1 MAHYKILLVDD
12 DKFILQSVGNILENS
27 GYDVTR
33 ADSGEKAIALI
44 EKQEFDLVLT
54 DLIMDAV
61 DGIKVL
67 KKSKEVNKDTMVIIL
82 TGFGDL
88 DSAIDAL
95 RFKADDYLLK
105 PCEPTEISF
114 KISSCL
120 EKLELKRRITVY
132 ENIYPI
138 CCVCKSIRN
147 DEGKEPG
154 TGDWISVEEYFW
166 KIAKMAPSST
176 YCPKCAKK
184 LMEDIQSR

>member
-1 MAHYKILLVDD
+1 MTKYKILLVDD
-12 DKFILQSVGNILENS
+12 DKFILQSVGNILEKN

-33 ADSGEKAIALI
+33 VDNGQKAIDII
-44 EKQEFDLVLT
+44 EKQDFDLVLT
-54 DLIMDAV
+54 DLIMDTV
-61 DGIKVL
+61 DGIEVL
-67 KKSKEVNKDTMVIIL
+67 KRTKEISPDTMVMIL

-95 RFKADDYLLK
+95 RLNADDYLLK

-154 TGDWISVEEYFW
+154 TGEWISVEEYFW
-166 KIAKMAPSST
+166 KIAKLAPSST

-184 LMEDIQSR
+184 LMDDISSR

>member
-1 MAHYKILLVDD
+1 MIKNKILLVDD
-12 DKFILQSVGNILENS
+12 DKFILQSIGSILEKND
-27 GYDVTR
+27 YDVTR
-33 ADSGEKAIALI
+33 ADNGQKAIELL
-44 EKQEFDLVLT
+44 EQQDFDLVLT

-61 DGIKVL
+61 DGIEVL
-67 KKSKEVNKDTMVIIL
+67 KKAKELNPDTMVIIL

-95 RFKADDYLLK
+95 RLKADDYLLK

-120 EKLELKRRITVY
+120 EKLELKRRISVY

-147 DEGKEPG
+147 DDGKEPG
-154 TGDWISVEEYFW
+154 TGEWISPEEYFW
-166 KIAKMAPSST
+166 KIAKLAPSST
-176 YCPKCAKK
+176 YCPKCAEK
-184 LMEDIQSR
+184 LMEDINSR

>member
-1 MAHYKILLVDD
+1 MTRHKILLVDD
-12 DKFILQSVGNILENS
+12 DKFILQSVGNILEKS
-27 GYDVTR
+27 GYDITR
-33 ADSGEKAIALI
+33 ADSGQKAIEFI
-44 EKQEFDLVLT
+44 EKEEFDLVLT
-54 DLIMDAV
+54 DLIMDSI
-61 DGIKVL
+61 DGIEVL
-67 KKSKEVNKDTMVIIL
+67 KKTKEINPDTMVIIL

-88 DSAIDAL
+88 DSAIDAVRL
-95 RFKADDYLLK
+95 KADDYLLK

-138 CCVCKSIRN
+138 CWVCKSIRN

-154 TGDWISVEEYFW
+154 TGEWISVEEYFW
-166 KIAKMAPSST
+166 KIAKLAPSST

-184 LMEDIQSR
+184 LMDDISSR

>member
-1 MAHYKILLVDD
+1 MTRHKILLVDD
-12 DKFILQSVGNILENS
+12 DKFILQSVGNILEKS
-27 GYDVTR
+27 GYDITR
-33 ADSGEKAIALI
+33 ADSGQKAIEFI
-44 EKQEFDLVLT
+44 EKEEFDMVLT
-54 DLIMDAV
+54 DLIMDSI
-61 DGIKVL
+61 DGIEVL
-67 KKSKEVNKDTMVIIL
+67 KKTKEINPDTMVIIL

-95 RFKADDYLLK
+95 RLKADDYLLK

-138 CCVCKSIRN
+138 CCVCKSVRN

-154 TGDWISVEEYFW
+154 TGEWISVEEYFW
-166 KIAKMAPSST
+166 KIAKLAPSST

-184 LMEDIQSR
+184 LMEDISSR

>member
-1 MAHYKILLVDD
+1 MTQHKILLVDD
-12 DKFILQSVGNILENS
+12 DKFILQSVGNILEKS
-27 GYDVTR
+27 GYEVTR
-33 ADSGEKAIALI
+33 ADSGQKAIELI
-44 EKQEFDLVLT
+44 KKQEFDLVLT
-54 DLIMDAV
+54 DLIMDAI
-61 DGIKVL
+61 DGIEVL
-67 KKSKEVNKDTMVIIL
+67 KKSKEINPETMVIIL

-95 RFKADDYLLK
+95 RLKADDYLLK

-154 TGDWISVEEYFW
+154 TGEWISVEEYFW
-166 KIAKMAPSST
+166 KIAKLAPSST

-184 LMEDIQSR
+184 LMDDISSR